1 MIRALKKDTA
11 NSDLTEFWL
20 CKEFGWT
27 PKDLKEQRA
36 KDIEKFIVILNEV
49 KGMQRSKVEGD
60 VKKIIVTSDE
70 KE

>member
-1 MIRALKKDTA
+1 MIRAFKEDTA
-11 NSDLTEFWL
+11 NSDLIEFWL

-49 KGMQRSKVEGD
+49 KGMQRLKIEGD
-60 VKKIIVTSDE
+60 VKKIIVTSDD